1 MSIPKLQTV
10 SKEESMLMTPNEKR
24 MTIIQFKQ
32 EDTMFWQKL
41 VCQIQV
47 VLYCISIISVMVY
60 FLK

>member
-1 MSIPKLQTV
+1 
-10 SKEESMLMTPNEKR
+10 

>member
-1 MSIPKLQTV
+1 MSIPKLKAV
-10 SKEESMLMTPNEKR
+10 SKEESMSMTPNEKR
-24 MTIIQFKQ
+24 QTIIQFKQ

-47 VLYCISIISVMVY
+47 VLYCISIISIMVY

>member
-10 SKEESMLMTPNEKR
+10 SKEESMSMTPNEKR